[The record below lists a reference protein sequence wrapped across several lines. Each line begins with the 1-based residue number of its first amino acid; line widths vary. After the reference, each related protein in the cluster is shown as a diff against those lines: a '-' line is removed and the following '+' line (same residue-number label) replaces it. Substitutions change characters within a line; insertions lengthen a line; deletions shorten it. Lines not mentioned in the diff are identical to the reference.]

1 MVWCVGKAWATK
13 FAQKTRPA
21 CQINIPP
28 EELGG
33 ADGVGCTGI
42 KRYRKRTRALRWHCI
57 NAANKTIKIS
67 ANIVLRFNEP
77 DSCSAVVDGFCFR
90 LALDPAWSTP

>member
-1 MVWCVGKAWATK
+1 MLWQGLANKIRA
-13 FAQKTRPA
+13 KTHPV

-28 EELGG
+28 EEELGG